1 MHVIVL
7 LLTTL
12 LLPVEQD
19 PTGNWKMT
27 IKVGHLGEGLRT
39 VILEITKEDD
49 GYQGQL
55 TSMQNRMTDAD
66 EVTFDDGML
75 TIWYGSYEYKL
86 KIDGD
91 TASGTVTS
99 PAGTQEVTA
108 NRQTSQLFAG
118 DAPEPYQKTWRGTL
132 EKQEDGYAIV
142 TRRNT
147 FNFTNADAFEEQLS
161 SFVDQDATITGLWRI
176 DKIEI
181 LSIESWE
188 RGRR

>member
-1 MHVIVL
+1 

-39 VILEITKEDD
+39 VILEINEEDE
-49 GYQGQL
+49 GYKGQL

-66 EVTFDDGML
+66 EVTFDGEVL

-91 TASGTVTS
+91 TASGSVTS

-132 EKQEDGYAIV
+132 EKQEDSYAIV

-147 FNFTNADAFEEQLS
+147 FNFINADAFEEQLS
-161 SFVDQDATITGLWRI
+161 SLVDQDATVTGLWRI

-181 LSIESWE
+181 LAIEPWE